1 MENAQSLI
9 QIYNTGFIV
18 CVIITI
24 AAFLSSAFMF
34 FKFDI
39 RTIFAIRTG
48 HAEKISIKKM
58 EDENARTGML
68 RPNVEIDYTTDG
80 LGSGG
85 SQTDVLTSASATTPL
100 AMNGAPGPV
109 SAKQSVAPTL
119 PPGFKFVV
127 TESQIITHT
136 NEMI

>member
-18 CVIITI
+18 CAGVT
-24 AAFLSSAFMF
+24 AVAFLSAVFMF

-48 HAEKISIKKM
+48 RAERISIKKM
-58 EDENARTGML
+58 EADNARTGTL

-85 SQTDVLTSASATTPL
+85 AQTDLLSAAGETTPL
-100 AMNGAPGPV
+100 AGRGPAP
-109 SAKQSVAPTL
+109 APAAQPAAPAL

-127 TESQIITHT
+127 TENQIITHT
-136 NEMI
+136 NEIL